1 VKLRLL
7 SGQIVEG
14 TFVRQTPAPDGHV
27 WIEIDAGA
35 TVKLY
40 DQYDLAA
47 PPRIEKINT
56 AFRSDTVKMEQMKT
70 RPADFREGTA
80 YCPDETHWYTAGKV
94 EHGVHPVDMRG
105 GRTTN
110 VQRAEDGSWD
120 VFDEE
125 LDVIVTA
132 K

>member
-1 VKLRLL
+1 MKLRLL

-80 YCPDETHWYTAGKV
+80 YCPDETHWYTAG
-94 EHGVHPVDMRG
+94 